1 MSRSPDQSPRWP
13 SDRRPLAL
21 RADDFDRRRSR
32 RASADLSRRLD
43 GWARG
48 VVSRLA
54 ELGVDAQGQSSDA
67 GDAAQVRFVTRGTSG
82 AESAGLVLRIEATRV
97 RAGLEVP
104 AAQARVARVRLSD
117 PARALELATA
127 LEVLPE
133 QFTMGASS
141 DPVPVEAPR
150 ATAADLRNLLERV
163 DGVEVEDRARRALAR
178 ADVPGG
184 VPGGLRGVAP
194 SVPGSVPA
202 CVWVGWTVPRALALE
217 HAAMLDEQLEDAI
230 AALAQLFAL
239 FVTYASD
246 LDERARGEGPRFS
259 GRRTGQRKGGRRKAA
274 EGERDRARGDDARAR
289 DRGREQELEAE
300 GEETEPEP
308 AREAPGLAARRT
320 DTKLLSRPPSRRRP
334 LKAAEVVIER
344 GARVRVLKGPFSGK
358 VGVVQELDAKGGARV
373 MLGLLA
379 VRLEVTNLM
388 PCVEGRGR
396 PVLSSSHRKPI
407 PARS

>member
-1 MSRSPDQSPRWP
+1 
-13 SDRRPLAL
+13 L
-21 RADDFDRRRSR
+21 
-32 RASADLSRRLD
+32 ADLSRRLD

-48 VVSRLA
+48 VVGRLA
-54 ELGVDAQGQSSDA
+54 ELGVDAQAQPNDA
-67 GDAAQVRFVTRGTSG
+67 GGAVQVRFVTRGTG
-82 AESAGLVLRIEATRV
+82 VAESACLVLRIEATRV

-104 AAQARVARVRLSD
+104 GVQAGVARVRLLD

-133 QFTMGASS
+133 QFTMGAST
-141 DPVPVEAPR
+141 DPVPVEALR
-150 ATAADLRNLLERV
+150 ATAADLRNLLERA
-163 DGVEVEDRARRALAR
+163 GE
-178 ADVPGG
+178 
-184 VPGGLRGVAP
+184 
-194 SVPGSVPA
+194 PA
-202 CVWVGWTVPRALALE
+202 SVWVGWTVPRAFALE

-230 AALAQLFAL
+230 AALAQLFAM

-246 LDERARGEGPRFS
+246 LDERARSEGPRF
-259 GRRTGQRKGGRRKAA
+259 
-274 EGERDRARGDDARAR
+274 
-289 DRGREQELEAE
+289 
-300 GEETEPEP
+300 
-308 AREAPGLAARRT
+308 AARRT